1 MKFFKNMKCQNY
13 LWATFFKKKAW
24 MYRVQSVL
32 IPFIVLS
39 NPAVSADDCST
50 RQKQPSVNNFSIV
63 IDRSGSMSG
72 KAIADAKKSVK
83 HLIDELKNNDRA
95 NVITFNNTVSMLSDL
110 SKDKDRLK
118 SLVESINVGGATH
131 LYDAIARA
139 SSSLRAI
146 QGSKIIIFL
155 TDGDD
160 TGSKFSI
167 SDIKSM
173 NLSEG
178 IFIYGVGLG
187 KIDKSSLD
195 DLSRAT
201 NGTYFTAE
209 RSGQLYNIYDKV
221 IQAYYNNYGNN
232 LSTTASMT
240 VRSLPSGRNV
250 IINGDLKGKTP
261 LKLESLKPEINNVS
275 VEFKRGDWS
284 CNTKLETGYRTII
297 DARESDIGRDVF
309 VSSTPFGASVF
320 LDGNYIGDTPIS
332 NSSQKKRKG
341 FFRKKDDWS
350 YSNNLRIPLVP
361 IGKHKLKVIAV
372 PEMEMGFEYEFE
384 FSVKNRER
392 YVHINLFDLSYNFK
406 NGETGKKSKDHFD
419 IFDVENGN
427 SSSDPFKELEGF

>member
-1 MKFFKNMKCQNY
+1 MH
-13 LWATFFKKKAW
+13 
-24 MYRVQSVL
+24 RVHSAL
-32 IPFIVLS
+32 IILNLLLNS
-39 NPAVSADDCST
+39 ALMADDCST
-50 RQKQPSVNNFSIV
+50 KQKQPSVNNFSIV
-63 IDRSGSMSG
+63 IDRSGSMGG
-72 KAIADAKKSVK
+72 KAIEDAKKSVK
-83 HLIDELKNNDRA
+83 HLINELKNNDRA
-95 NVITFNNTVSMLSDL
+95 NIITFNNTVSILSDL
-110 SKDKDRLK
+110 NSDKNRLK
-118 SLVESINVGGATH
+118 SVVESINVGGATH

-139 SSSLRAI
+139 SSSLRTI

-178 IFIYGVGLG
+178 VFIYGVGLG
-187 KIDKSSLD
+187 KVDRSSLD
-195 DLSRAT
+195 GLSNAT

-209 RSGQLYNIYDKV
+209 RSGELYNIYDKV
-221 IQAYYNNYGNN
+221 IQAYYKNYGNN

-240 VRSLPSGRNV
+240 IRSLPSSKKV
-250 IINGDLKGKTP
+250 IIDGKYKGMTP
-261 LKLESLKPEINNVS
+261 LKLENLKPGMTNVS
-275 VEFKRGDWS
+275 VEFGRGDWS
-284 CNTKLETGYRTII
+284 CNTQLEMGYRTVI

-320 LDGNYIGDTPIS
+320 LDGNYVGDTPIS
-332 NSSQKKRKG
+332 NSSQKNKKG
-341 FFRKKDDWS
+341 LFRKKDDWS

-384 FSVKNRER
+384 FSVKKKER
-392 YVHINLFDLSYNFK
+392 SVHVNLFDLSYNFK
-406 NGETGKKSKDHFD
+406 NGEKGKKSKDHFD
-419 IFDVENGN
+419 MFDVDNEN

>member
-1 MKFFKNMKCQNY
+1 MQYQKYF
-13 LWATFFKKKAW
+13 
-24 MYRVQSVL
+24 RVIIFISKELSHGTYCVL
-32 IPFIVLS
+32 TLIIFLLNSPSL
-39 NPAVSADDCST
+39 ADDCST
-50 RQKQPSVNNFSIV
+50 KQKQPSINNFSIV

-72 KAIADAKKSVK
+72 KAITDAKKSVK
-83 HLIDELKNNDRA
+83 HFIDELRNNDRA

-110 SKDKDRLK
+110 RNDKDRLK
-118 SLVESINVGGATH
+118 SVVESINVGGATH

-187 KIDKSSLD
+187 KVDKSSLD
-195 DLSRAT
+195 DLSNAT

-240 VRSLPSGRNV
+240 VRSLPSGNNV
-250 IINGDLKGKTP
+250 IINGKFKGKTP
-261 LKLESLKPEINNVS
+261 LKLESLKPGMNNVS

-297 DARESDIGRDVF
+297 DARESDIGHDVF

-332 NSSQKKRKG
+332 NSSQKKKKG
-341 FFRKKDDWS
+341 LFRKKDDWS

-392 YVHINLFDLSYNFK
+392 YVHINLFDLNHNFK
-406 NGETGKKSKDHFD
+406 NGEKGKKSKDHFD
-419 IFDVENGN
+419 VFDVENGN

>member
-1 MKFFKNMKCQNY
+1 M
-13 LWATFFKKKAW
+13 LRKKIHMWKIHNL
-24 MYRVQSVL
+24 L
-32 IPFIVLS
+32 IPIAFSIS
-39 NPAVSADDCST
+39 STIIADDCGAK
-50 RQKQPSVNNFSIV
+50 QKQPSVNNFSIV

-72 KAIADAKKSVK
+72 KAISDAKKSVK
-83 HLIDELKNNDRA
+83 HLIDELRKNDRA
-95 NVITFNNTVSMLSDL
+95 NIITFNNTVSMLTDINSD
-110 SKDKDRLK
+110 KNRLK

-139 SSSLRAI
+139 SSSLRTV

-187 KIDKSSLD
+187 KVDKSSLD
-195 DLSRAT
+195 DLSNAT

-240 VRSLPSGRNV
+240 VRSLPSSKKV
-250 IINGDLKGKTP
+250 IIDGVYKGITP
-261 LKLESLKPEINNVS
+261 LKLENLKPGMRNVS
-275 VEFKRGDWS
+275 VEFGRGDWS
-284 CNTKLETGYRTII
+284 CNTQLEMGYRTII
-297 DARESDIGRDVF
+297 DARESDIGYDVF
-309 VSSTPFGASVF
+309 VSSTPLGASVF

-332 NSSQKKRKG
+332 NSSQKKKKG

-350 YSNNLRIPLVP
+350 HSNNLRIPLVP
-361 IGKHKLKVIAV
+361 TGKHKLKVIAV

-384 FSVKNRER
+384 FSVKSRER
-392 YVHINLFDLSYNFK
+392 SVYVDLLELSYNFK
-406 NGETGKKSKDHFD
+406 NGEKGKKSKDYFD
-419 IFDVENGN
+419 MFDVDNEN